1 MYKMCARANRGRTDR
16 NMMLQSIIDYV
27 AFAKGKTN
35 ESFEAIQIERDL
47 TSPAVSR
54 AANKDFAD
62 FFFCFVLFCFY
73 QRSMSGSIILES
85 EVGRKTKTH
94 KTPLN
99 RSTFF

>member
-1 MYKMCARANRGRTDR
+1 
-16 NMMLQSIIDYV
+16 MMLQSIIDYV

-62 FFFCFVLFCFY
+62 FFFPVSFCFVFITDQCQDPSFSKAKLDEK
-73 QRSMSGSIILES
+73 QRH
-85 EVGRKTKTH
+85 TK
-94 KTPLN
+94 PA
-99 RSTFF
+99 

>member
-1 MYKMCARANRGRTDR
+1 MLELTEEGQIK
-16 NMMLQSIIDYV
+16 NMMLQSIVDNV

-62 FFFCFVLFCFY
+62 FFFSSVSFRFVFITDHCQDPSFSKAKLDEK
-73 QRSMSGSIILES
+73 QR
-85 EVGRKTKTH
+85 H
-94 KTPLN
+94 KKPA
-99 RSTFF
+99 

>member
-1 MYKMCARANRGRTDR
+1 MI
-16 NMMLQSIIDYV
+16 LQSIIDYV

-62 FFFCFVLFCFY
+62 FLFFCFVLFRFY
-73 QRSMSGSIILES
+73 HRSMSGSIILES

-94 KTPLN
+94 KTRLN